1 MTAALFALIA
11 ISAGLGWLAQRR
23 AERGNFLKGYFIGN
37 RSLGPWALGLT
48 TMVQSAGTFMGFP
61 ALVYSHGWSLA
72 LWLSGHMVIPLAA
85 FALMAK
91 RVAQMSRRTG
101 SITVPDLL
109 RERFENGAVG
119 AFASLLILIFMVFS
133 LIGQFKAGALLVAMT
148 WPSASYHSGLAVF
161 SVSVVGYTMIGG
173 FLAAVW
179 TDMLQSVL
187 MVIGVLLLFVLT
199 LAATGG
205 NV

>member
-23 AERGNFLKGYFIGN
+23 AERGNFVKGYFIGN

-109 RERFENGAVG
+109 RERFESGTVG
-119 AFASLLILIFMVFS
+119 AIASLLILIFMVFS

-148 WPSASYHSGLAVF
+148 WPSASRTRCPSCG
-161 SVSVVGYTMIGG
+161 SSRTRRRR
-173 FLAAVW
+173 AACPASW
-179 TDMLQSVL
+179 R
-187 MVIGVLLLFVLT
+187 
-199 LAATGG
+199 AATRGACAG
-205 NV
+205 RWSSCASTTGSSTSRSS